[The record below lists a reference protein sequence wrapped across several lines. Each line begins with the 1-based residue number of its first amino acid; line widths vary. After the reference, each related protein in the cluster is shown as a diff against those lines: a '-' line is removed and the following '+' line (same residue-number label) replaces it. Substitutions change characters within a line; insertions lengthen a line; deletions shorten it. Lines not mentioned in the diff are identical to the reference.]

1 VARAHDEEAHQMTDT
16 PHATVAVASAI
27 QPTITF
33 SMFSPAVPPTSN
45 DAPEPT
51 AKPRL
56 RLVE

>member
-1 VARAHDEEAHQMTDT
+1 MTDT